1 MINKYKIVSTS
12 SLSTNHHHNPN
23 EIYLLEDEITMMNI
37 IWSKLNQ
44 ELKQYIYI
52 YIYICNQTEL
62 KQKKKS
68 NEYSFFFP
76 LSLDKT
82 NYRILIIM
90 IEKFNEKKEELSD

>member
-52 YIYICNQTEL
+52 YIYLQSDRIKT
-62 KQKKKS
+62 KKKS
-68 NEYSFFFP
+68 PTSILFFSLFLSIKQTIEY
-76 LSLDKT
+76 
-82 NYRILIIM
+82 
-90 IEKFNEKKEELSD
+90 

>member
-52 YIYICNQTEL
+52 YIYLQSNRIKT
-62 KQKKKS
+62 KKKVQRVF
-68 NEYSFFFP
+68 FFFP